1 MARKLRV
8 AYVDQAGDIG
18 GGAEEALLDILRYL
32 DRDRI
37 EPVLLHAERA
47 EWLRDVEMAQLR
59 TRAVFPETDPVF
71 EHSREAL
78 SSLAERLAGL
88 WQSIGPVRKL
98 RIALSA
104 EDVDIVHTNSL
115 KCHILGGLAARWLR
129 KPLVWD
135 VRDILEPGSARSLL
149 IEVAR
154 VTRPHIV
161 AMSSAVAES
170 LAEAGCDTTVVL
182 GARPMDKYVP
192 LPPDQ
197 KLREAIGLKT
207 GDKVLSVVARLTP
220 WKGHQTLLDAF
231 RRVLDDEPDARLLVI
246 GDAGFWTDD
255 YTADLHRQAEDLGCA
270 EAVYWLGFRE
280 DIPQLLALTDV
291 MVLPS
296 KDEPF
301 GIVLVEAMAAGKPVI
316 ATRTGGPLDIVTEG
330 VTGLLV
336 EAGDV
341 GQLADA
347 ILQLLGD
354 PERAAA
360 MGRAGRKRAEDHFDI
375 SRVLTQLYDVYD
387 KMLKQR

>member
-1 MARKLRV
+1 
-8 AYVDQAGDIG
+8 
-18 GGAEEALLDILRYL
+18 
-32 DRDRI
+32 
-37 EPVLLHAERA
+37 
-47 EWLRDVEMAQLR
+47 
-59 TRAVFPETDPVF
+59 
-71 EHSREAL
+71 
-78 SSLAERLAGL
+78 
-88 WQSIGPVRKL
+88 
-98 RIALSA
+98 
-104 EDVDIVHTNSL
+104 
-115 KCHILGGLAARWLR
+115 
-129 KPLVWD
+129 
-135 VRDILEPGSARSLL
+135 
-149 IEVAR
+149 
-154 VTRPHIV
+154 
-161 AMSSAVAES
+161 VAES

-336 EAGDV
+336 EAGDA

-360 MGRAGRKRAEDHFDI
+360 MGRAGRKRAEEHFDI

-387 KMLKQR
+387 KMLKHQ